1 MPGSR
6 FLRRLVYN
14 LVMRDAVTSHNY
26 IVAALCAV
34 FLLTAPV
41 RAETSGLEG
50 YFAEL
55 ADPGF
60 AGWERAEA
68 DIRRAWSRSGSA
80 AMDLLLKRGETAMDE
95 GDSLTAIE
103 HLTALTDHAPDFAEG
118 WNARAT
124 AYFLNGDYGP
134 ALADI
139 ARTLELEPRHWGA
152 LAGLGT
158 ILEEMGHQQ
167 RALKA
172 FRASLALHPHQQDVK
187 DAVERLERG
196 LSGTSL

>member
-1 MPGSR
+1 
-6 FLRRLVYN
+6 
-14 LVMRDAVTSHNY
+14 MRVRSAHHNC

-34 FLLTAPV
+34 FFLSGGL
-41 RAETSGLEG
+41 RAETAGLDA

-55 ADPGF
+55 ADPDF
-60 AGWERAEA
+60 AGWQRAES
-68 DIRRAWSRSGSA
+68 DIRRAWSRSGSP
-80 AMDLLLKRGETAMDE
+80 AMDLLLKRGEAALDE
-95 GDSLTAIE
+95 GDPVLAIE

-124 AYFLNGDYGP
+124 AYFSHGDYGP
-134 ALADI
+134 ALTDI

-158 ILEEMGHQQ
+158 ILEEMGDQQ
-167 RALKA
+167 RALTA
-172 FRASLALHPHQQDVK
+172 FRASFALHPHQQDVK
-187 DAVERLERG
+187 DAIERLEHG